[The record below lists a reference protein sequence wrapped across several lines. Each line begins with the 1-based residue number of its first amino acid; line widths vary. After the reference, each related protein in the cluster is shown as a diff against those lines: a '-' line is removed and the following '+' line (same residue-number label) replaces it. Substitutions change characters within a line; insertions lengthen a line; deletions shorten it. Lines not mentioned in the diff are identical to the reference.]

1 MSEHARQYLID
12 RFREDAHALR
22 ERVATMRR
30 GVQVPGPDVTT
41 SERMAEACD
50 DVATV
55 VSGVAAQDDA
65 TTIDQWVATL
75 VTMLEDRQRGQTLHP
90 AVRAVYAGGVAR
102 VREVAQAERRDESR

>member
-30 GVQVPGPDVTT
+30 GVQVPGPDAAT

-50 DVATV
+50 DVAALVGTV
-55 VSGVAAQDDA
+55 ATQDDPDA
-65 TTIDQWVATL
+65 IDQWVATL
-75 VTMLEDRQRGQTLHP
+75 VTALEERQRSQTLHP